1 MKDISESVIKKDH
14 YEKMSGQAVYICD
27 KKIDNCYFGKM
38 VRSRI
43 AHGKVKEIILPQ
55 LPEGYYSIDASD
67 IPGQP
72 GLKVIG
78 SEQPIFANE
87 EVKYLGESVIMIAGP
102 DKSKVEE
109 IAKQVEVI
117 YEELPAALTIDD
129 SIEDAVSY
137 SYKKGENI
145 DEIFQKAALVV
156 EETFYTG
163 YQEQAYIEP
172 QGAAGIWHDG
182 TITVYGSMQCPYYV
196 RDALM
201 QAMDLDEAHVQ
212 VIQTTTG
219 GGFGGKEDYPSLICC
234 QVAIA
239 SKKTGHPV
247 KMILDRRDDMATT
260 PKRHP
265 GKLVYKAALDKNN
278 TVIGIKADIKL
289 NAGAY
294 AGLSSVVLQRS
305 LIAACGVYHI
315 PNLDVKGAA
324 VLTNTVSNGAYRGFG
339 APQSFF
345 AIETLMNH
353 LAEKVGENQLD
364 FKMKHF
370 VKQGD
375 TSSTNGLYHHH
386 VALIEMVEK
395 ADEMIQYRKK
405 YKEYSKTQE
414 GRYKKGIG
422 MSIFLH
428 GCGFTG
434 AAEKELIKAKL
445 KLVKYEDDTVE
456 ILASNTDIGQ
466 GLKTT
471 FSKICARELALPL
484 DNIKIVNPDTF
495 RVPNSGPTVA
505 SRSLMITGKLI
516 ERAAKRLKAEWK
528 SGEYQEIIEDY
539 QHPDFMI
546 PWDLDTFQGDAYPTY
561 AYGINVVEVETDT
574 VTGNTRLVD
583 VAGVYDVG
591 KCIDTTIMH
600 GQAQG
605 GMLQGIGYGSMEK
618 MENIDGVIKQSSFT
632 DYMIP
637 TAMDTVHNKIAF
649 IDNPYAGG
657 PSGAKGAGELTL
669 IGGAPAYEAA
679 VEQAI
684 GKPFYQIPVTPERI
698 IKALAG

>member
-386 VALIEMVEK
+386 VPLIEMVEK

-484 DNIKIVNPDTF
+484 ALNSSLLLFLSSCLSPLGSTF
-495 RVPNSGPTVA
+495 CSA
-505 SRSLMITGKLI
+505 
-516 ERAAKRLKAEWK
+516 
-528 SGEYQEIIEDY
+528 
-539 QHPDFMI
+539 F
-546 PWDLDTFQGDAYPTY
+546 
-561 AYGINVVEVETDT
+561 
-574 VTGNTRLVD
+574 
-583 VAGVYDVG
+583 GVSV
-591 KCIDTTIMH
+591 C
-600 GQAQG
+600 
-605 GMLQGIGYGSMEK
+605 LP
-618 MENIDGVIKQSSFT
+618 SSSSE
-632 DYMIP
+632 P
-637 TAMDTVHNKIAF
+637 
-649 IDNPYAGG
+649 
-657 PSGAKGAGELTL
+657 
-669 IGGAPAYEAA
+669 
-679 VEQAI
+679 
-684 GKPFYQIPVTPERI
+684 
-698 IKALAG
+698 